1 MDAKVVAAL
10 PPIDALP
17 ASVRIAADQDQ
28 HGQFRALLA
37 APVWKSVAQ
46 IIIDQWRIEP

>member
-1 MDAKVVAAL
+1 L
-10 PPIDALP
+10 TQP
-17 ASVRIAADQDQ
+17 
-28 HGQFRALLA
+28 QFTMLVILTRPHENHVPGFGALLA